1 MIIVKKGSWSWSGGL
16 IVMGLKAI
24 LRNSWN
30 WFNLVRKCFSREK
43 YPLYSLVPIN
53 QGQPHG
59 DSWLNRAFRYFRR
72 KHTHVEQ
79 TCPLPWPSP
88 SQWHRQVVGCSTSLR
103 ATSYPEP
110 GPELLCCLLG
120 LQARES
126 WLVIHLL
133 PPQPPAISH
142 FFLTIS
148 PLKILELESIRKINL
163 SLWHSFWAHNI
174 SLVCR

>member
-79 TCPLPWPSP
+79 TYPLPWPSP
-88 SQWHRQVVGCSTSLR
+88 SQWHRQVVGWLHLSARYFLPWAWAWAALLLAWPSSAGVMAGHTPSPTST
-103 ATSYPEP
+103 T
-110 GPELLCCLLG
+110 
-120 LQARES
+120 
-126 WLVIHLL
+126 
-133 PPQPPAISH
+133 SH
-142 FFLTIS
+142 FTFLPYNFAIKNSGTWVHQRDKFIS
-148 PLKILELESIRKINL
+148 V
-163 SLWHSFWAHNI
+163 A
-174 SLVCR
+174 